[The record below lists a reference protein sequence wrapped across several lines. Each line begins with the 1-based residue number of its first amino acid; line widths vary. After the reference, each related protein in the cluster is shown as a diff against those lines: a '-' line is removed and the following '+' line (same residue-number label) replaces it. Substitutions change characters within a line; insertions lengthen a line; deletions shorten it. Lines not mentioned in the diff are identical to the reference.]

1 MSVSLRRRACT
12 RLCLLLQLQS
22 AKWTPLIRLRFR
34 GTARARSERYKAV
47 GPPRE
52 SRWNVVGVPTRK
64 VWSRLPKL
72 KFFTKAESDT
82 TTRAEHRRRRGG
94 DDART
99 TSVTISAVASEGTA
113 SWTLR
118 PLASP
123 AWPARTAAHPRET
136 MRVGRATRAIPRS
149 GSPTWSLRR
158 PCGPCTRP
166 SRAAPRTCA
175 SPRGATAFT
184 AGSRGTPMA
193 PRTTAGRT
201 TGTWR
206 LRFKSSPSRTKSSR
220 AARRLCEARATHRY

>member
-1 MSVSLRRRACT
+1 M
-12 RLCLLLQLQS
+12 
-22 AKWTPLIRLRFR
+22 
-34 GTARARSERYKAV
+34 
-47 GPPRE
+47 
-52 SRWNVVGVPTRK
+52 
-64 VWSRLPKL
+64 PKL
-72 KFFTKAESDT
+72 LFFTKAESDT

-99 TSVTISAVASEGTA
+99 TSVTISAVASEATA

-149 GSPTWSLRR
+149 GSPTWSPRR

-175 SPRGATAFT
+175 SPRGATAST
-184 AGSRGTPMA
+184 AGSLGTPMA

-220 AARRLCEARATHRY
+220 DARREGSTTPRHRMPRMPPVACFTACASTSTASRTRRGWT